1 MKIYEFIEKAK
12 VTNNEQMI
20 KKMIN
25 TKEYLPFAEKKV
37 LAKRIVEKSKVQ
49 ENGFTRID
57 EINKYLIFTVECIQ
71 AYTDL
76 EFDESLDVAS
86 SEYDMLVQNK
96 KLNTVIGTFES
107 EYKTVLE
114 LCAMEVDFIMQ
125 SNSIEYQTA
134 MLFNGIIN
142 ILGSL
147 SGVLEDK
154 VNSFNIDDLISP
166 EQLMQLNGFLN
177 QYMK

>member
-25 TKEYLPFAEKKV
+25 TKEYLPFAEKKA

-96 KLNTVIGTFES
+96 KLNAVISTFEN

-114 LCAMEVDFIMQ
+114 LCAMEVDFITQ
-125 SNSIEYQTA
+125 SNSVEYQTA

-142 ILGSL
+142 ILSSL
-147 SGVLEDK
+147 SGALEDK